1 MPFSRLQYD
10 AEDLAAMQ
18 AALEAAC
25 IELGIT
31 LTDSTQRE
39 RLAEIICDITKSK
52 TWLNVSDL
60 KRHSVEVYRQRWK
73 SQSTGS

>member
-18 AALEAAC
+18 EAFDAAC
-25 IELGIT
+25 IELAIEPGHK
-31 LTDSTQRE
+31 TQRE

-52 TWLNVSDL
+52 VWLNVSDI
-60 KRHSVEVYRQRWK
+60 KRHSIEVYRQRW
-73 SQSTGS
+73 SP